1 MTDKTL
7 KINTLLFAIIFLSSF
22 TFAHANDY
30 ADGFIAA
37 ESGDYETAATKW
49 IPLAEAGHPAAQFN
63 IGLMYHSGIGV
74 YFNEQEAVKWYKK
87 SAENGFRPAQEFLVV
102 GYTEGWFGLQKD
114 KNKAKYWEDKLKNAQ

>member
-1 MTDKTL
+1 MADKTL
-7 KINTLLFAIIFLSSF
+7 KINTLLFALFLLSSF

-37 ESGDYETAATKW
+37 ESGDYEKAASKW
-49 IPLAEAGHPAAQFN
+49 MPLAEAGHPAAQFN

-102 GYTEGWFGLQKD
+102 GYTEGWFGLPKD
-114 KNKAKYWEDKLKNAQ
+114 KNKAKYWEDKLNNAQ